1 MASPPLAHREP
12 GALGLSAGLGAA
24 AVGMV
29 AAWLSLPLALGLA
42 GVLGL
47 GLGLWAKR
55 RADLR
60 GARLQ
65 ELSARAMKE
74 VEGKA
79 LSAEGSPTRQ
89 IDEAISALTMSL
101 AQQRRHLRRHRD
113 VEAAILKS
121 SFGGLVVVDRRLQV
135 RAINPVVR
143 QLLPAVPDPVG
154 RPIIEAVP
162 YAPLAQ
168 VLEEAI
174 SKGEPVEQ
182 EQISGRFDLLI
193 RAVPLG
199 EAGGAIAVLLDIT
212 TARRAERS
220 RSDFVA
226 NVSHE
231 LRTPVTSIIGYAET
245 LLDDPDA
252 LPGDSREMVD
262 AIHRNATRLF
272 RIFDDLLQL
281 ARIEA
286 RQKDMPLTRIAL
298 AELVEDAVDL
308 HMDAAEAREVELS
321 VELPPG
327 LSARV
332 NREAFAHILGNL
344 VENGVKYTQS
354 GGRVKVSAHSEGDRV
369 ILEVDDNGPGID
381 PVHHARIFERFYR
394 VDVGRSRAAGGTG
407 LGLSIVK
414 HLCLA
419 THAKISVRSL
429 PGRGSTFVLSLPT

>member
-1 MASPPLAHREP
+1 MASPTHGTREP

-24 AVGMV
+24 LVALV
-29 AAWLSLPLALGLA
+29 AAELGLA
-42 GVLGL
+42 PALALAAALGVGI
-47 GLGLWAKR
+47 GLWAKA
-55 RADLR
+55 RADGR
-60 GARLQ
+60 AARLQ
-65 ELSARAMKE
+65 ELSAKAMKE
-74 VEGKA
+74 AEGKP
-79 LSAEGSPTRQ
+79 LGAEASPIRQ

-101 AQQRRHLRRHRD
+101 AQQRRHRD
-113 VEAAILKS
+113 IESASLQS
-121 SFGGLVVVDRRLQV
+121 SVGGLVVVDRRLQV

-143 QLLPAVPDPVG
+143 QLLPAVPEPVG

-174 SKGEPVEQ
+174 QKGEPVEQ
-182 EQISGRFDLLI
+182 EHISGRFDLLL

-252 LPGDSREMVD
+252 LPEDSREMVE
-262 AIHRNATRLF
+262 AMHRNATRLF

-286 RQKDMPLTRIAL
+286 RQKDMPLERLPL
-298 AELVEDAVDL
+298 AELVEDVVDL
-308 HMDAAEAREVELS
+308 HADAAEAREVELS

-327 LSARV
+327 LCARV
-332 NREAFAHILGNL
+332 NREAFTHILGNL
-344 VENGVKYTQS
+344 VENGVKYTQA
-354 GGRVKVSAHSEGDRV
+354 GGRVKVSAHTDGDRV

-419 THAKISVRSL
+419 THAKVSVRSL